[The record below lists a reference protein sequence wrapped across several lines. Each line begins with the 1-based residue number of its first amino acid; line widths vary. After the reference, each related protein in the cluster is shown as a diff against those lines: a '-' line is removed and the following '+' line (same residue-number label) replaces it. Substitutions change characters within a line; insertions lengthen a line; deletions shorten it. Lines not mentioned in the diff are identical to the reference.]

1 MRRGIL
7 LVFLLLAGCP
17 DSNKTGGDTAVVDS
31 SVRMSGKIQ
40 KKPGTAKP
48 VEAKKPEDP
57 FPREKLI
64 ELYRAD
70 MRGDLSVQKKYG
82 LIDDEGKPV
91 SAKQDE
97 FDQALKRF
105 AEVHADEFTKLV
117 DELEAARVTSASA
130 ADVGK
135 K

>member
-31 SVRMSGKIQ
+31 AVPMSGKIQ

-48 VEAKKPEDP
+48 LEAKKPEDP
-57 FPREKLI
+57 FPRERLI

-97 FDQALKRF
+97 YEQALGRF
-105 AEVHADEFTKLV
+105 AEEHKDEFSQLV
-117 DELEAARVTSASA
+117 DELDAARVTSATSP
-130 ADVGK
+130 DVGK